1 MKWDAKSM
9 SLFKTLG
16 LALAACTAMAVSSG
30 AFAQPGAAS
39 AGVAPPVQPIPAA
52 GAGPAAVAG
61 AGQGAANQEYVL
73 GPEDVV
79 EIEVLGTNDKTRGR
93 IYTDGTLQVNL
104 VGKLMAAGRTPREL
118 GADLAKLLKAGG
130 YYADPVVSV
139 DIVNFASRYVTVLG
153 AVGSP
158 GLVPINRPYRL
169 SEILA
174 RVGGVR
180 EGAADYLVVRS
191 ETGPEKR
198 YDVQK
203 LASGA
208 ENEDPFVTAGDKIFS
223 PPAEVFYI
231 SGQVHSPG
239 TLAIKTGMTIGQAIA
254 RAGGLTDSGS
264 DKHVKVKR
272 GGKELKL
279 ESDAKVEPGD
289 VLTISERLF

>member
-1 MKWDAKSM
+1 MSM
-9 SLFKTLG
+9 SRPLG
-16 LALAACTAMAVSSG
+16 LALAACTAMALSSAAG
-30 AFAQPGAAS
+30 AQAISSPPVGS
-39 AGVAPPVQPIPAA
+39 VAPPVTPLTGAA
-52 GAGPAAVAG
+52 IANPQAS
-61 AGQGAANQEYVL
+61 AANQEYVL

-79 EIEVLGTNDKTRGR
+79 EIDVLGTNDKTRGR

-104 VGKLMAAGRTPREL
+104 VGKVTAAGKTPREL
-118 GADLAKLLKAGG
+118 GAELGKLLKAGG
-130 YYADPVVSV
+130 YYAEPVVSV
-139 DIVNFASRYVTVLG
+139 DIVGFASRYVTVLG

-198 YDVQK
+198 YDVEK

-208 ENEDPFVTAGDKIFS
+208 VDQDPFVSPGDKIFS
-223 PPAEVFYI
+223 PPAEILYI

-239 TLAIKTGMTIGQAIA
+239 AIPIRAGMTIGQAIA

-279 ESDAKVEPGD
+279 ESEAKVEPGD